1 MKCIRT
7 DLHNAASATLNEPA
21 DTFGFMHGRDAMA
34 SSCPGASSNG

>member
-7 DLHNAASATLNEPA
+7 DLHDAAFATLNKPA
-21 DTFGFMHGRDAMA
+21 DTRRPMHGRDATA